1 VLLLLFNVKGMLTS
15 KHSNVGAFYTV
26 PPV

>member
-1 VLLLLFNVKGMLTS
+1 MLTS